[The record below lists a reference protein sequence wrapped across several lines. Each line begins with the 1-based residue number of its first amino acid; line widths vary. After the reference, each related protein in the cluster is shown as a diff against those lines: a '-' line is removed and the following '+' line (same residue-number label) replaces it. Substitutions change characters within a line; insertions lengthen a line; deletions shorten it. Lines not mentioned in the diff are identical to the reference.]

1 MGNLVVEAKNFRVS
15 VFIVKMNS
23 RSHLFDIAVEARQVE
38 EAIASIFHT
47 VLFHRSFGKFTYQDD
62 SSYIIGTIGYED
74 VDCDYIGGYT
84 YVRAQSPG
92 LDRTL
97 RQELAAFSNDLRRN
111 SGTDRGTGQVSLEF
125 YQKKKRWLVQA
136 EDIPWEVWT
145 VRCELVHLGNE
156 HERLR
161 LQEKVGEMLSEK
173 VLFISEEM
181 NKHGFV
187 PKMPSQ
193 ADLELISIPPIKMF
207 NRICLKFLML
217 PRCLPV
223 HLWEQL

>member
-1 MGNLVVEAKNFRVS
+1 
-15 VFIVKMNS
+15 MNS

-97 RQELAAFSNDLRRN
+97 KEELAAFSNDLRRN

-125 YQKKKRWLVQA
+125 YQRKKRWLVQA

-173 VLFISEEM
+173 VLFIAEEM

-193 ADLELISIPPIKMF
+193 ADLELIFDTSYQDVQPYLFKISHATSMPTSPSMGTAVRRLI
-207 NRICLKFLML
+207 RDTLTLS
-217 PRCLPV
+217 
-223 HLWEQL
+223 

>member
-1 MGNLVVEAKNFRVS
+1 MTAATLLV
-15 VFIVKMNS
+15 IVLNMKQS
-23 RSHLFDIAVEARQVE
+23 KIPLIA
-38 EAIASIFHT
+38 IIFLYLT
-47 VLFHRSFGKFTYQDD
+47 
-62 SSYIIGTIGYED
+62 GTIGYED

-125 YQKKKRWLVQA
+125 YQRKKRWLVQA

-156 HERLR
+156 QERLR

-173 VLFISEEM
+173 VIALAFHVIM
-181 NKHGFV
+181 IIRLLTK
-187 PKMPSQ
+187 
-193 ADLELISIPPIKMF
+193 
-207 NRICLKFLML
+207 
-217 PRCLPV
+217 
-223 HLWEQL
+223 

>member
-1 MGNLVVEAKNFRVS
+1 MRIVHFLGLIL
-15 VFIVKMNS
+15 FI
-23 RSHLFDIAVEARQVE
+23 
-38 EAIASIFHT
+38 
-47 VLFHRSFGKFTYQDD
+47 
-62 SSYIIGTIGYED
+62 
-74 VDCDYIGGYT
+74 GYT

-125 YQKKKRWLVQA
+125 YQRKKRWLVQA

-173 VLFISEEM
+173 VCRR
-181 NKHGFV
+181 V
-187 PKMPSQ
+187 A
-193 ADLELISIPPIKMF
+193 ADQF
-207 NRICLKFLML
+207 
-217 PRCLPV
+217 
-223 HLWEQL
+223 

>member
-1 MGNLVVEAKNFRVS
+1 
-15 VFIVKMNS
+15 MNS

-38 EAIASIFHT
+38 EAIASMFHT

-97 RQELAAFSNDLRRN
+97 KEELAAFSNDLRRN

-125 YQKKKRWLVQA
+125 YQRKKRWLVQA

-193 ADLELISIPPIKMF
+193 ADLELIFDTSYQDVQPYLFKISHH
-207 NRICLKFLML
+207 FLFL
-217 PRCLPV
+217 I
-223 HLWEQL
+223 

>member
-1 MGNLVVEAKNFRVS
+1 
-15 VFIVKMNS
+15 MNS

-125 YQKKKRWLVQA
+125 YQRKKRWLVQA

-193 ADLELISIPPIKMF
+193 ADLELIFDTSYQDVQPYLFKISHATSMPTSPSMGTAVRRLI
-207 NRICLKFLML
+207 RDTLTLS
-217 PRCLPV
+217 
-223 HLWEQL
+223 

>member
-1 MGNLVVEAKNFRVS
+1 
-15 VFIVKMNS
+15 MNS
-23 RSHLFDIAVEARQVE
+23 RSHLFDIAVEASQVE

-125 YQKKKRWLVQA
+125 YQRKKRWLVQA

-173 VLFISEEM
+173 VLFIAEEM

-193 ADLELISIPPIKMF
+193 ADLELIFDTSYQDVQPYLFKISHATSMPTSPSMGTAVRRLI
-207 NRICLKFLML
+207 RDTLTLS
-217 PRCLPV
+217 
-223 HLWEQL
+223 